1 VTAAEG
7 NVAIEIDG
15 KPALEVFKRDI
26 GEILARDLR
35 RVAGYIFAALPVEG
49 DDRGDYLVRNL
60 MGIDPARGLI
70 AIGDRLAAGQRI
82 LFCRRDRQSAVE
94 DLDRMTG
101 ELKRRIDARPRA
113 ALYFS
118 CLARGPNM
126 FGADAA
132 EVGLIE
138 KAFGSVPLIGFF
150 CNGEI
155 SNARLYTY
163 TGVLALIL

>member
-1 VTAAEG
+1 
-7 NVAIEIDG
+7 
-15 KPALEVFKRDI
+15 VFKQDI

-60 MGIDPARGLI
+60 MGLDPARGLI
-70 AIGDRLAAGQRI
+70 AIGDRLRAGQRI
-82 LFCRRDRQSAVE
+82 MFCRRDRASAVE

-101 ELKRRIDARPRA
+101 DLKRRINTTPRA
-113 ALYFS
+113 AIYFS

-132 EVGLIE
+132 EVRLIE
-138 KAFGSVPLIGFF
+138 QKLGPVPLIGFF